1 MDRSE
6 SIQKFESYF
15 HQCQTYKLLS
25 VIRLCNV
32 KKREAKDYD
41 KNILPRFTVSES
53 QIVVEIQC
61 TDMSV
66 IFTLVKNKRIREI
79 DEE

>member
-1 MDRSE
+1 M
-6 SIQKFESYF
+6 
-15 HQCQTYKLLS
+15 
-25 VIRLCNV
+25 
-32 KKREAKDYD
+32 
-41 KNILPRFTVSES
+41 PRFTVSES